1 VAIGLSLDLQ
11 AVNWSS
17 SFIWILTSSLLL
29 VAVIGKML
37 SGFVL
42 WKEST
47 LSKFIIGTAMVPRGE
62 VGLIFANVGLS
73 VSAISSDVY
82 ASLIVV
88 ITLTTLLIPFVLKY
102 IYKTFERKWIFKF

>member
-1 VAIGLSLDLQ
+1 
-11 AVNWSS
+11 VNWTS
-17 SFIWILTSSLLL
+17 SFIWILTLSLLL

-73 VSAISSDVY
+73 LSAITSDVY

-102 IYKTFERKWIFKF
+102 IYKNFTNNFSLLFGVCYPL